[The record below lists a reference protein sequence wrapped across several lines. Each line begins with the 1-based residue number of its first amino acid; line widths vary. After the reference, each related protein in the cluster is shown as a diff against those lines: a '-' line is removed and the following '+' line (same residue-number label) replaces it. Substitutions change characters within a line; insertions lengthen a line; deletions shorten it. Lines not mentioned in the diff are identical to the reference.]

1 MKYATVYKWVS
12 IYDLMRVGYDFKIV
26 PPETS
31 QDDYKIEYITHCG
44 MGMTLET
51 FKEQLWHLGIDTSVV
66 FLLKSSIHRSV
77 QDGKRQFGL
86 RFGGLEREDND
97 WIQSGFATKEVTMKM
112 SNFHD
117 MDEVDEALSNG
128 NREGY

>member
-12 IYDLMRVGYDFKIV
+12 MYDLMRVGYDFKIV

-31 QDDYKIEYITHCG
+31 KDDYKIEYITHCG
-44 MGMTLET
+44 MGMTIAT

-66 FLLKSSIHRSV
+66 FMIENKFHRSV
-77 QDGKRQFGL
+77 QDGKVQYGI
-86 RFGGLEREDND
+86 RFGGLEREDQL
-97 WIQSGFATKEVTMKM
+97 WLESGFATKEVLMKN
-112 SNFHD
+112 SNFDD
-117 MDEVDEALSNG
+117 MCEVDEALSSG